1 MLYVNSMYLFS
12 VHVHISPFMYRLVW
26 NIYHIYTKY
35 FCLVSLLRAHCCW
48 CRVRYRARVKQL
60 SLMLMT
66 LGSVSVIRSQ
76 VPAKTKVQGSYCG
89 QCRSASA
96 APLYSAGAGTVQSQA
111 LRIATHNLA
120 SKSPNSQLL
129 STLTAP
135 WQKNTLISAKHPL
148 MPGQDL
154 YYLGYPLWLVVVV
167 PSRLLHHAPPPP
179 NEGPRDPTRGRS
191 GGHQGQGQGLG
202 LGVLRL

>member
-1 MLYVNSMYLFS
+1 
-12 VHVHISPFMYRLVW
+12 
-26 NIYHIYTKY
+26 
-35 FCLVSLLRAHCCW
+35 
-48 CRVRYRARVKQL
+48 
-60 SLMLMT
+60 MLMT

-111 LRIATHNLA
+111 LRIATYNLA

-148 MPGQDL
+148 MTGQDL
-154 YYLGYPLWLVVVV
+154 YYLEYPLWWLVVVV

-179 NEGPRDPTRGRS
+179 NEGPRDPTRGGS
-191 GGHQGQGQGLG
+191 GGHQGQGRGLG

>member
-1 MLYVNSMYLFS
+1 MTMLDFLKKSYNTNFIHLFIEGWLKAMLCCMS
-12 VHVHISPFMYRLVW
+12 LVCTVHVHISPFMYRLVW

-35 FCLVSLLRAHCCW
+35 FCLLSLLRAHCCW

-89 QCRSASA
+89 QCRSGSA

-135 WQKNTLISAKHPL
+135 WQKNTSISAKHPL

-154 YYLGYPLWLVVVV
+154 SISSIHCG
-167 PSRLLHHAPPPP
+167 
-179 NEGPRDPTRGRS
+179 
-191 GGHQGQGQGLG
+191 
-202 LGVLRL
+202 